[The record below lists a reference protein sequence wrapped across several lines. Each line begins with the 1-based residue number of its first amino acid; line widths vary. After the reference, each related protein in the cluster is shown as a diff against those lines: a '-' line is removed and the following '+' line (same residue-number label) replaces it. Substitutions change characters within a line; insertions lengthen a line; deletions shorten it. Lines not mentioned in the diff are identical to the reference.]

1 MKKLRSLLTFSTKKP
16 IIYSSIS
23 KSLIG
28 LAAVLVWD
36 RFVNQNSIRPMELLD
51 TGFFAVGAWF
61 ILWAWFQYLA
71 LDGMKPFKAHDKVE
85 ENKGGRLSF
94 DSLINTNTEAFEGL
108 EEEEKIAVKLCS
120 NLIVALIFIIP
131 SIIAIIL

>member
-1 MKKLRSLLTFSTKKP
+1 MGLL
-16 IIYSSIS
+16 
-23 KSLIG
+23 
-28 LAAVLVWD
+28 
-36 RFVNQNSIRPMELLD
+36 E

-71 LDGMKPFKAHDKVE
+71 LDGMKPFKVPDKVE